1 MLNKKVV
8 SLLNVQITK
17 EFYSGY
23 LYLDF
28 ANFYQHKG
36 LDGFAN
42 WFKIQAKEESDHG
55 MLIFQY
61 LHNNGERPTLETI
74 NSPMEN
80 IETLMDP
87 LIESLKHERFVT
99 DCINLIYR
107 EAEILKD
114 YRTMDFLNWFIKEQ
128 GEEESSAQ
136 DLISRM
142 ELFGEDSSGLY
153 LLDKECG
160 QRRYSPPKYSF
171 D

>member
-1 MLNKKVV
+1 
-8 SLLNVQITK
+8 
-17 EFYSGY
+17 
-23 LYLDF
+23 
-28 ANFYQHKG
+28 
-36 LDGFAN
+36 
-42 WFKIQAKEESDHG
+42 
-55 MLIFQY
+55 
-61 LHNNGERPTLETI
+61 
-74 NSPMEN
+74 
-80 IETLMDP
+80 
-87 LIESLKHERFVT
+87 
-99 DCINLIYR
+99 LIYR

-114 YRTMDFLNWFIKEQ
+114 YRTMDLLNWFIKEQ